1 MKYLSKEHYTTVLDP
16 RLKPAV
22 TIGSGEE
29 LVVQTWDAFMGAW
42 EAPEV
47 GHPVGP
53 ATGPIGVEGA
63 RPGDALRVDILS
75 IDVADECVHV
85 VRPHAGFLPEMFAEL
100 RPTVME
106 IREGQIIFPG
116 GIKLP
121 LRPSVGLI
129 AVTPRQARQTASDSG
144 AYGGDLDLKELT
156 AGSSV
161 WLPVLVEGG
170 LLVLGDCHALVGD
183 GAVGGTGAEV
193 AAEVRV
199 RVTVEKGAGIKSPR
213 VLTQD
218 HFVTIAY
225 GSRLGPAMKR
235 AVRSMVEFLASERGM
250 KSEDAYALLSLA
262 GDIRISRTLRPI
274 SPVKMMLSRSALE
287 QVGGR

>member
-16 RLKPAV
+16 RLEPTL

-75 IDVADECVHV
+75 IDVAGECVHV
-85 VRPHAGFLPEMFAEL
+85 VRPHAGFLPELFAEL

-144 AYGGDLDLKELT
+144 R
-156 AGSSV
+156 
-161 WLPVLVEGG
+161 
-170 LLVLGDCHALVGD
+170 
-183 GAVGGTGAEV
+183 TGA
-193 AAEVRV
+193 
-199 RVTVEKGAGIKSPR
+199 TW
-213 VLTQD
+213 T
-218 HFVTIAY
+218 
-225 GSRLGPAMKR
+225 
-235 AVRSMVEFLASERGM
+235 
-250 KSEDAYALLSLA
+250 
-262 GDIRISRTLRPI
+262 
-274 SPVKMMLSRSALE
+274 
-287 QVGGR
+287 

>member
-85 VRPHAGFLPEMFAEL
+85 VRPHAGFLPEMFTEL

-156 AGSSV
+156 AESSV

-199 RVTVEKGAGIKSPR
+199 RVTVEKGAAIKSPR

-218 HFVTIAY
+218 HLVTIAY

-287 QVGGR
+287 QVGDR